1 MPVNAREGASSP
13 PLNAVPHSL
22 DAGKPIYVQLVRTDC
37 DGRLRPVTEAE
48 HISNRGDGQS
58 TSFGARSTDVV
69 AGAERT
75 PGCNQGNSS
84 CNRQHQPHEHEALAR
99 EKTSAALDTVERD
112 AQSNL
117 SPSGLPRVPS
127 LCLLNSDER
136 RVLRDLDGNKASHR
150 PSDSVDFGAAPR
162 GISPTGLGL
171 VMQAQAGG
179 QARARYPSTSPTVP
193 DESLPST
200 RKQSNASQRQSS
212 KESSVAEFRQR
223 SDPSRLFIQQVLEAR
238 QMIPPLEVSYAVPAG
253 AEELLQSAT
262 EVNTPSIAN
271 TPDLRGLDQAFQE
284 TKTLTDLLA
293 QRVASAQ
300 PYPGQDS
307 AAGMEADKAL
317 QGRARL
323 LAADNRLAEDSLYAA
338 LRSVPPALQRLLPY
352 LGSIQTLLTDKS
364 SVATALRNL
373 ATRVD
378 LLENA
383 SFSYVPGDEFNDKY
397 DFMDGRVTELEGRM
411 DDHDKLL
418 TTIDAPRSERGNP
431 ILRRRS
437 HVATEGGSFASNGS
451 FRSNASLQSATSSAL
466 IAAAIDRS
474 EAEARLKSIEERL
487 GNLEAVAPPSYSDPW
502 EIEVV
507 FLPWGRDLKGIWFSP
522 DDPLTHGSRGAT
534 QESEEWTQTRPFKAS
549 IPLEKAGHSGWS
561 EKAIQDWTDTA
572 DEWLSPRA
580 CGPNSVAYKR
590 LRSRGFVRSIT
601 LASPGARQLQTTIL
615 ASFGDQLNVISR
627 SPNDMDDSELPDAGP
642 DRTIYLGL
650 RAPFIPLRK
659 IHKSSR
665 LRFLTPAEM
674 LTPAIWTA
682 EFLAASVLMRAARG
696 QKRLFVTH
704 RDAYLQRSGND
715 SAAWN
720 WQKLREL
727 PRRSPEQSEHNINPT
742 HVAEGDAKE
751 ACWAYHPGLDPPPS
765 ANSSFASNA
774 SVHSARSA
782 PEHGSSRSSRN
793 LSLRP
798 AAMTLS
804 ASQPSTSTP
813 YLQPITPLSELPPR
827 RPPPLH
833 RTRTVSIPPS
843 DSDAF
848 TTGPQHQP
856 KRRIVSREPSL
867 APYSSANMVS
877 PSKTRHKRRRTHS
890 PAVLIPRKV
899 SNEDSAYGSRFTP
912 RRSKEPPS
920 PFFSS
925 HPDVRVPSDGGSRSQ
940 VTAPPKSGGTPF
952 AYATPHSGPVA
963 QMHYVDGGDT
973 EPDSENER
981 EEWKGFKDE
990 DEDEDEDAA
999 HGRHG
1004 RVRNESDEE
1013 GGMAVDEL
1021 DDEGFSDEE
1030 EKSDLYEEM
1039 NEDEG

>member
-1 MPVNAREGASSP
+1 M
-13 PLNAVPHSL
+13 
-22 DAGKPIYVQLVRTDC
+22 
-37 DGRLRPVTEAE
+37 
-48 HISNRGDGQS
+48 
-58 TSFGARSTDVV
+58 
-69 AGAERT
+69 
-75 PGCNQGNSS
+75 
-84 CNRQHQPHEHEALAR
+84 
-99 EKTSAALDTVERD
+99 
-112 AQSNL
+112 
-117 SPSGLPRVPS
+117 
-127 LCLLNSDER
+127 
-136 RVLRDLDGNKASHR
+136 
-150 PSDSVDFGAAPR
+150 
-162 GISPTGLGL
+162 
-171 VMQAQAGG
+171 
-179 QARARYPSTSPTVP
+179 
-193 DESLPST
+193 
-200 RKQSNASQRQSS
+200 
-212 KESSVAEFRQR
+212 
-223 SDPSRLFIQQVLEAR
+223 QQVLEAR
-238 QMIPPLEVSYAVPAG
+238 QIVPPLEVSYAVPAG

-300 PYPGQDS
+300 PYERQSP
-307 AAGMEADKAL
+307 AGVIEADKAL
-317 QGRARL
+317 QDRART
-323 LAADNRLAEDSLYAA
+323 LAPDNRLAEDSLYAA

-352 LGSIQTLLTDKS
+352 LGSIQNLLTDKP

-383 SFSYVPGDEFNDKY
+383 SFSYVPGDEFNDKH

-418 TTIDAPRSERGNP
+418 TTIDAARSERGHLF
-431 ILRRRS
+431 LRRKP

-487 GNLEAVAPPSYSDPW
+487 SNLEAVAPPSYTDPW

-522 DDPLTHGSRGAT
+522 DDPLTHGSRSTT
-534 QESEEWTQTRPFKAS
+534 QESEEWTQSRPFRAS
-549 IPLEKAGHSGWS
+549 VPLEQAGHSGWS

-590 LRSRGFVRSIT
+590 LRSRGFVRNIT

-615 ASFGDQLNVISR
+615 ASFGDHLNIISR
-627 SPNDMDDSELPDAGP
+627 SPKDIEDSELPDAGSNQ
-642 DRTIYLGL
+642 TTYLGL

-659 IHKSSR
+659 VHKSSR

-674 LTPAIWTA
+674 LTPAVWTA
-682 EFLAASVLMRAARG
+682 EFLASSVLMRAARG

-704 RDAYLQRSGND
+704 RDAYLQHSGGD
-715 SAAWN
+715 TMAWN
-720 WQKLREL
+720 WQKLREQ
-727 PRRSPEQSEHNINPT
+727 PRRSSEQNEHNINST
-742 HVAEGDAKE
+742 HVGEGDAKE
-751 ACWAYHPGLDPPPS
+751 ACWAYHPGLDLPPS

-782 PEHGSSRSSRN
+782 PEQGSSRSSRN
-793 LSLRP
+793 LSLHP

-804 ASQPSTSTP
+804 ASQPSTNTP

-827 RPPPLH
+827 RPAQLQ
-833 RTRTVSIPPS
+833 RTRTLSIPPS

-848 TTGPQHQP
+848 ATLPAHQP
-856 KRRIVSREPSL
+856 KRRIQSREPSL
-867 APYSSANMVS
+867 APQSSTNIAS
-877 PSKTRHKRRRTHS
+877 LSKTRHKRRRTHS
-890 PAVLIPRKV
+890 PAVLIPRKA
-899 SNEDSAYGSRFTP
+899 SNEDSAYAYGSRFTP

-920 PFFSS
+920 PFCSS

-963 QMHYVDGGDT
+963 PMHYVDGGDT
-973 EPDSENER
+973 EPDSDNDR
-981 EEWKGFKDE
+981 AEEWKGFKDE
-990 DEDEDEDAA
+990 EEEVAR
-999 HGRHG
+999 GRHG
-1004 RVRNESDEE
+1004 RVRGESGEE
-1013 GGMAVDEL
+1013 AGMGGDEL
-1021 DDEGFSDEE
+1021 DEDGFSDEE
-1030 EKSDLYEEM
+1030 EGGESDLYEEM
-1039 NEDEG
+1039 DEDDG